1 MKYSAEIFTYDQNIE
16 KSMVELNSEDFGATK
31 LFLLSHVDPLYVI
44 EITDRASQDPS
55 VAATPNTIL
64 FGTNVHVALRP
75 LLRRLIVGALGDDFL
90 RDLLQVMSQSRLRVD
105 FAGLDVLKGLDP
117 TIEVLDAPPPYH
129 EQFTGAVRAA
139 DAACD
144 LLLQPLMAFG
154 NFFNS
159 LAGEW
164 PGIAANPE
172 LSAQV
177 YYRTNQSNFF
187 RARLENRIRLELG
200 LTNRLMESFVLNIP

>member
-1 MKYSAEIFTYDQNIE
+1 M
-16 KSMVELNSEDFGATK
+16 MVELNSDDFAATK
-31 LFLLSHVDPLYVI
+31 LFLLSHVDPLYVV
-44 EITDRASQDPS
+44 EILDRAAQHPH

-64 FGTNVHVALRP
+64 FGTNVHPALRS
-75 LLRRLIVGALGDDFL
+75 LLRRLIAGALSDDFL
-90 RDLLQVMSQSRLRVD
+90 RDLIDVISQSRLNVD
-105 FAGLDVLKGLDP
+105 FAGLDVLRGLYP
-117 TIEVLDAPPPYH
+117 TMEVTDQLSPQH
-129 EQFTGAVRAA
+129 EQFTGAVRTT
-139 DAACD
+139 DAVCD

-164 PGIAANPE
+164 PEIAANPE

-187 RARLENRIRLELG
+187 RARLENRIRLELA
-200 LTNRLMESFVLNIP
+200 